1 VTTAAATLPQE
12 RILQAALQLLEAG
25 GVDAVSSRAVSA
37 AADVQ
42 PPTIYRHFGDMQG
55 LLDAVAVAGFTAYFQ
70 VKGARASLSDPVEE
84 LRAGW
89 NLHVEFGLTHP
100 HLYTAM
106 HRTPQ
111 LSAASPAALEGAA
124 MLRSLMQRVAEAG
137 RLGVSVDRAA
147 AMVHAACKGVTLS
160 LLGSSAPDSGLSEQL
175 REAVFKAVLVPE
187 MGLAST
193 SARSAGQHATAHAV
207 SLVALL
213 PNVTSPLSE
222 AEQALLI
229 EWLGRLTQAE
239 RRHPRAEE
247 QPGHLSEGHGN
258 PSSVPKVVQRESGT

>member
-1 VTTAAATLPQE
+1 MTTVALSLPRE
-12 RILQAALQLLEAG
+12 RILQSALTLLEAG
-25 GVDAVSSRAVSA
+25 GVEAVSTRAVSA

-55 LLDAVAVAGFTAYFQ
+55 LLDAVAIAGFTAYLQ

-100 HLYTAM
+100 HVYTAM

-137 RLGVSVDRAA
+137 RLGLSVDRAA
-147 AMVHAACKGVTLS
+147 AMFHAACKGVTLS
-160 LLGSSAPDSGLSEQL
+160 LLGSSEPDHGLSEQM
-175 REAVFKAVLVPE
+175 REAVLKAVLVPE
-187 MGLAST
+187 VDSEPT
-193 SARSAGQHATAHAV
+193 SASSARQQAAAHAV

-213 PNVTSPLSE
+213 PSVPSPLSD

-229 EWLGRLTQAE
+229 EWLGRLT
-239 RRHPRAEE
+239 
-247 QPGHLSEGHGN
+247 
-258 PSSVPKVVQRESGT
+258 